1 MLGLFFLI
9 GVVYGE
15 GTGGTRVMESSLRV
29 SFATCS
35 QSSETSRTPSVPSLT
50 TLNVEEKYGQDRE
63 RAMRLGQTGGAYDL
77 DIWVD

>member
-1 MLGLFFLI
+1 MGKARTALES
-9 GVVYGE
+9 V
-15 GTGGTRVMESSLRV
+15 ESSLRV

-63 RAMRLGQTGGAYDL
+63 GAMRLGQNRMS
-77 DIWVD
+77 I